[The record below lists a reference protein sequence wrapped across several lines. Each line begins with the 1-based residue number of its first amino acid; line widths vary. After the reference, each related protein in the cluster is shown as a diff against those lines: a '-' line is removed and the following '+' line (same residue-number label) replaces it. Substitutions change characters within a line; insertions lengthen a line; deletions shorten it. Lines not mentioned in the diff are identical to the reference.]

1 MDREI
6 KIAVIGAGNRSRG
19 VVGRLLKDSNHF
31 VKVVSIFDPDT
42 EVAHRA
48 VKTWEI
54 DEPLLAKDA
63 QEAIDAPGVEWVMVF
78 SPNSFH
84 KEHILSAFKAGKHV
98 FTEKPLATSIADC
111 QEIYDAYKA
120 SGKLFA
126 TGFVLRYSLLYRK
139 AYELLKSGELGY
151 LIAIDGTENIPP
163 EHGGYIMCNW
173 RRKCSMAGPHILEK
187 CCHDLDLIEWFVGAL
202 PSRVAAFGGRD
213 FFKPANRSLEEK
225 YGKNTF
231 MTWYDPHRTE
241 TPFTDDTDLKD
252 NMVTIA
258 EFRNK
263 VRVSFSCT
271 MSNMIPERRLYF
283 CCSEGTLKLEL
294 YDKIL
299 TYRKMGDGISHTLD
313 FSGIDGHGGGDSY
326 IMKELYDTM
335 INGSEPKC
343 SGSEGLESAVYALA
357 LEEAA
362 DTGKV
367 VDLEPV
373 WKKLGR

>member
-6 KIAVIGAGNRSRG
+6 KVAVLGCGNRSRH
-19 VVGRLLKDSNHF
+19 VVNRLLQDSSNN
-31 VKVVSIFDPDT
+31 VKVVSVFDPDT
-42 EVAHRA
+42 DVANDA
-48 VKTWEI
+48 VKTWKTET
-54 DEPLLAKDA
+54 PLIASDM
-63 QEAIDAPGVEWVMVF
+63 QQAIDAPGVEWVMVF

-84 KEHILSAFKAGKHV
+84 KEHILAAFKAGKHV
-98 FTEKPLATSIADC
+98 FSEKPLATSIGDC

-126 TGFVLRYSLLYRK
+126 TGFVLRYSQLYRK
-139 AYELLKSGELGY
+139 AYEILKSGELGY
-151 LIAIDGTENIPP
+151 IVAIDGTENIPP

-173 RRKCSMAGPHILEK
+173 RRKSSISGPHILEK

-202 PSRVAAFGGRD
+202 PSKVAAFGGRD
-213 FFKPANRSLEEK
+213 FFKPDNRYLEEK
-225 YGKNTF
+225 HGKKTF
-231 MTWYDPHRTE
+231 MSWYDPHRTE
-241 TPFTDDTDLKD
+241 TPFTDDTDMKD

-258 EFRNK
+258 QFRNN
-263 VRVSFSCT
+263 VRVSFTCT

-294 YDKIL
+294 YDKII
-299 TYRKMGDGISHTLD
+299 TYRKMGEGIVHTLD
-313 FSGIDGHGGGDSY
+313 YSGIDGHGGGDSY

-335 INGSEPKC
+335 INGTEPKC

-362 DTGKV
+362 ETGKV
-367 VDLEPV
+367 IDLEPV
-373 WKKLGR
+373 WAKLGR

>member
-6 KIAVIGAGNRSRG
+6 KVAVLGGGNRARG
-19 VVGRLLKDSNHF
+19 VVGRLLKDSNNF
-31 VKVVSIFDPDT
+31 VKVVSFFEPDM
-42 EVAHRA
+42 EVARNT
-48 VKTWEI
+48 VSKWEI
-54 DEPLLAKDA
+54 DEPFYA
-63 QEAIDAPGVEWVMVF
+63 QDMQSAIDYPGVEWVMVF
-78 SPNSFH
+78 SPNCFH
-84 KEHILSAFKAGKHV
+84 KEHILAAFKAGKHV
-98 FTEKPLATSIADC
+98 FSEKPLATSIADC
-111 QEIYDAYKA
+111 QEIYDAYKK

-126 TGFVLRYSLLYRK
+126 TGFVLRYSELYRK
-139 AYELLKSGELGY
+139 AYEILKSGELGY
-151 LIAIDGTENIPP
+151 LISIDGTENVPP
-163 EHGGYIMCNW
+163 AHGGYIMCNW
-173 RRKCSMAGPHILEK
+173 RRKCAISGPHILEK
-187 CCHDLDLIEWFVGAL
+187 CCHDLDLIEWFVGDL
-202 PSRVAAFGGRD
+202 PSKVAAFGGRD
-213 FFKPANRSLEEK
+213 FFKPDNNHLLEK

-231 MTWYDPHRTE
+231 MSWYDPHRIE

-258 EFRNK
+258 QFRNN

-271 MSNMIPERRLYF
+271 MSNMIPERRMYF

-299 TYRKMGDGISHTLD
+299 TYRKMGDGIIHTLD

-335 INGSEPKC
+335 INGTEPKC
-343 SGSEGLESAVYALA
+343 SGSEGLESAVYAMA

-367 VDLEPV
+367 VDLEAV
-373 WKKLGR
+373 WKQLGR

>member
-54 DEPLLAKDA
+54 DESLLAKDA